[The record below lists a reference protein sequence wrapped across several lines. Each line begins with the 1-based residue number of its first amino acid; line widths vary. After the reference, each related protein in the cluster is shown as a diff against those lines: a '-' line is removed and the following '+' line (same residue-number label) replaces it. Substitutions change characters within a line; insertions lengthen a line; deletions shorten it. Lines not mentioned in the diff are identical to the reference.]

1 MIRILRKDAFIPC
14 ADTIKSDI
22 MSSFT
27 GHQTQIQT
35 ILQVC
40 NIYFYIFIFFYLN
53 FTNYYFNFYRIYL
66 VKYLLLL
73 MDGCQEII
81 FHF

>member
-1 MIRILRKDAFIPC
+1 MPFTCVESEDFCNMIRILRKDAFIPC

-27 GHQTQIQT
+27 GHKTQIQT

-40 NIYFYIFIFFYLN
+40 NIYLFLHFLLFEFYI
-53 FTNYYFNFYRIYL
+53 
-66 VKYLLLL
+66 K
-73 MDGCQEII
+73 
-81 FHF
+81 

>member
-35 ILQVC
+35 ILQVY
-40 NIYFYIFIFFYLN
+40 NIYFYIFIFF
-53 FTNYYFNFYRIYL
+53 
-66 VKYLLLL
+66 
-73 MDGCQEII
+73 II
-81 FHF
+81 